1 MSLKTDKI
9 ATRIQEI
16 HRFLGSRSDR
26 DPAYMEIA
34 KTLEQLESELNSGK
48 LRVKIVS
55 SSPEIG
61 EGFYNLLSDRPNLLK
76 SYEWEIQ
83 AISQTSR
90 QLSPELIIVDG
101 LSGSEI
107 QRYPLSEHEII
118 QVGRHRSCR
127 VKIANEYHL
136 ISNRHA
142 EIKPIFNGNI
152 RGWEI
157 NDLNSKNGSFINN
170 AALEN
175 HHLLSADESIFLGSQ
190 IPISGC
196 ICLHLQAS
204 QPVNSSISNGASAKG
219 LTDAD
224 VLYIIIDEEQLLS
237 ESHKSAID
245 QAIKDQIEHI
255 FVILDCQKFGDIY
268 NSLNAEYSEIEVI
281 NLSGNLKAYNPGEI
295 EEEVKQKLEKHDDFL
310 EKLAANQGE
319 KLLLKRF
326 SQNILEKLEAIEQ
339 VLEGEIEAIKQNC
352 QQTEAQLSLLQ
363 TNDLKDDMKKA
374 LKKAGD
380 EKDKFF
386 RMLKNDLNQSKNN
399 LLDEFRKSSLFYK
412 IQQFTDDLHSH
423 GFQRGGY
430 LYVQLQAGDNP
441 NATGQYLHLKAIH
454 VCQTELIKWSDEEWQ
469 RICNFYGGDGLNG
482 MLKRIYDILN
492 FVPNLSWSES
502 LFNPPENIDFRSI
515 LQASVIEP
523 TFESRYKQPS
533 LFGYLFKNLKGQ
545 VISGVGTI
553 MLMGSL
559 FIPAGGDV
567 KGRIVAIL
575 LPIFMVTTLISYHQD
590 KTAKIQDNTEK
601 LKKDMNSYYQSFIKN
616 VSNNIVQNMGYA
628 LEQEER
634 RIRDDLEAVNE
645 CYNAYLLNREKH
657 QLELRMQKDQYQSSQ
672 RNLEKDLAEVQ
683 KFKRL

>member
-16 HRFLGSRSDR
+16 HRFLGLRSDR
-26 DPAYMEIA
+26 DPAYLEIA

-61 EGFYNLLSDRPNLLK
+61 EGFYNLLSDRPNLLE
-76 SYEWEIQ
+76 SYEWETQ
-83 AISQTSR
+83 VISQTQP

-142 EIKPIFNGNI
+142 EIKPIVNGNI

-157 NDLNSKNGSFINN
+157 NDLNSTNGSFINN
-170 AALEN
+170 APLEN
-175 HHLLSADESIFLGSQ
+175 HHLLSANESIFLGSA
-190 IPISGC
+190 IPITGC

-204 QPVNSSISNGASAKG
+204 QPVNPSMNNGASAKG
-219 LTDAD
+219 LTDVD
-224 VLYIIIDEEQLLS
+224 ILYIIIDEEQHI
-237 ESHKSAID
+237 ESHKSAIQ
-245 QAIKDQIEHI
+245 QAIKNQIEHI

-268 NSLNAEYSEIEVI
+268 KSLNAEYPGVEVI
-281 NLSGNLKAYNPGEI
+281 DLSGNLAANNPGDI
-295 EEEVKQKLEKHDDFL
+295 EAEVKQKLDKHYDFL

-326 SQNILEKLEAIEQ
+326 SQNIIEKLEAIEQ
-339 VLEGEIEAIKQNC
+339 VLEREIEAVKQSC
-352 QQTEAQLSLLQ
+352 QQMEAQLSLLQ
-363 TNDLKDDMKKA
+363 ANDLKDDMKKA

-386 RMLKNDLNQSKNN
+386 RMLKNDLNQAKNN

-412 IQQFTDDLHSH
+412 IQQFTDDLKSS
-423 GFQRGGY
+423 GVQRSAY
-430 LYVQLQAGDNP
+430 LYVRLQAGDNP
-441 NATGQYLHLKAIH
+441 NATGHYLHLKAIH
-454 VCQTELIKWSDEEWQ
+454 VCQTELIKWSSEEWQ
-469 RICNFYGGDGLNG
+469 RIGNFYGGDGLNG
-482 MLKRIYDILN
+482 LLKRIYDILN

-502 LFNPPENIDFRSI
+502 LFHPPEDIDFRSI